1 MDYQQNSYLYN
12 KDSNENQSISDVPV
26 NNINTSSGSC
36 DLPNPVLDISQFNP
50 DIVKQVQQEY
60 WKNQIIQKSAT
71 LNKDNSES
79 KNKLEDLL
87 ESLSKVSSVTT
98 EVKTALEKM
107 KKETNILQV
116 ISTCQK
122 QQNEKERQLYKQRNE
137 LLRRHKKELDML
149 QAKGCIGADITNE
162 KKEFDTKCKM
172 EKIQM
177 DKHIIREMDKEIR
190 SQQEILKNLKVPL
203 FSITKDTDKIAL
215 QHQVLTILLQ

>member
-1 MDYQQNSYLYN
+1 MD
-12 KDSNENQSISDVPV
+12 
-26 NNINTSSGSC
+26 TSSSSRSI
-36 DLPNPVLDISQFNP
+36 PNPALDISQFNP

-71 LNKDNSES
+71 LNEDNSKS
-79 KNKLEDLL
+79 KNELDDLL
-87 ESLSKVSSVTT
+87 ESLSKVSNITT

-116 ISTCQK
+116 ISACQK

-137 LLRRHKKELDML
+137 LLRRHKKELDTL
-149 QAKGCIGADITNE
+149 QAKGYIGADITNE
-162 KKEFDTKCKM
+162 KKEFDTKCKL
-172 EKIQM
+172 EKVQM

-190 SQQEILKNLKVPL
+190 SQQEVLKNLKVPL
-203 FSITKDTDKIAL
+203 FSVTKDTDKITL